1 MLKQIN
7 YFILSI
13 FVLELI
19 SLLSGFG
26 THFEHY
32 KYAIM
37 LSVLFFNLI
46 VQSVSIDAVLS
57 KVKNKNR
64 RGQIWK
70 IY

>member
-1 MLKQIN
+1 MLKKIN

-19 SLLSGFG
+19 SLISGFG

-46 VQSVSIDAVLS
+46 VQSVSIDSVLS

-64 RGQIWK
+64 RG
-70 IY
+70 

>member
-13 FVLELI
+13 LMLELI
-19 SLLSGFG
+19 SLVSGFG

-46 VQSVSIDAVLS
+46 VQSVSIDSVLS
-57 KVKNKNR
+57 KVNNKNR
-64 RGQIWK
+64 RG
-70 IY
+70 

>member
-13 FVLELI
+13 FMLELI

-37 LSVLFFNLI
+37 LSVLFFNLTI
-46 VQSVSIDAVLS
+46 QSVSIESVLS

-64 RGQIWK
+64 RG
-70 IY
+70 

>member
-7 YFILSI
+7 YFILGI
-13 FVLELI
+13 LMLELI
-19 SLLSGFG
+19 SFLSGFG

-37 LSVLFFNLI
+37 LSVLSFNLI
-46 VQSVSIDAVLS
+46 VRSVSRDSVLS

-64 RGQIWK
+64 RG
-70 IY
+70 

>member
-7 YFILSI
+7 YFILGI
-13 FVLELI
+13 LMLELI
-19 SLLSGFG
+19 SFSLGFG

-37 LSVLFFNLI
+37 LSILSFNLI
-46 VQSVSIDAVLS
+46 VQSASTNSILL

-64 RGQIWK
+64 RG
-70 IY
+70 

>member
-13 FVLELI
+13 LMLELI
-19 SLLSGFG
+19 SFSLGFG

-37 LSVLFFNLI
+37 LSILSFNLI
-46 VQSVSIDAVLS
+46 VQSASTNSILL

-64 RGQIWK
+64 RG
-70 IY
+70 

>member
-7 YFILSI
+7 YFILGI
-13 FVLELI
+13 LMLELI
-19 SLLSGFG
+19 SFLSGFG

-37 LSVLFFNLI
+37 LSVLSFNLI
-46 VQSVSIDAVLS
+46 VRSVSTNSILL

-64 RGQIWK
+64 RG
-70 IY
+70 

>member
-13 FVLELI
+13 FMLELI

-26 THFEHY
+26 TNFEHY

-37 LSVLFFNLI
+37 LSVLFLNLI
-46 VQSVSIDAVLS
+46 IQSVSIDSVLS

-64 RGQIWK
+64 RG
-70 IY
+70 

>member
-1 MLKQIN
+1 M
-7 YFILSI
+7 
-13 FVLELI
+13 LELI

-46 VQSVSIDAVLS
+46 IQSVPIDTVLS

-64 RGQIWK
+64 RG
-70 IY
+70 

>member
-13 FVLELI
+13 LLLELI

-46 VQSVSIDAVLS
+46 VQSVSIDSVLS
-57 KVKNKNR
+57 KVNNKNR
-64 RGQIWK
+64 RG
-70 IY
+70 

>member
-7 YFILSI
+7 YFILGI
-13 FVLELI
+13 LMLELI
-19 SLLSGFG
+19 SFLSGFG

-37 LSVLFFNLI
+37 LSILSFNLI
-46 VQSVSIDAVLS
+46 VQSVSTNSVLL

-64 RGQIWK
+64 RG
-70 IY
+70 

>member
-13 FVLELI
+13 LILELI
-19 SLLSGFG
+19 SLVSGFG

-37 LSVLFFNLI
+37 LSILSFNLI
-46 VQSVSIDAVLS
+46 VQSLSSDYVLS
-57 KVKNKNR
+57 KVKNKNER
-64 RGQIWK
+64 V
-70 IY
+70 

>member
-7 YFILSI
+7 YFILGI
-13 FVLELI
+13 LMLELI
-19 SLLSGFG
+19 SFLSGFG

-46 VQSVSIDAVLS
+46 VRSVSTNSILL

-64 RGQIWK
+64 RG
-70 IY
+70 

>member
-7 YFILSI
+7 YFILGI
-13 FVLELI
+13 LMLELI
-19 SLLSGFG
+19 SFLSAFG

-37 LSVLFFNLI
+37 LSVLSFNLI
-46 VQSVSIDAVLS
+46 VRSVSTNSILL

-64 RGQIWK
+64 RG
-70 IY
+70 

>member
-13 FVLELI
+13 FMLELI

-37 LSVLFFNLI
+37 FSILFFNLI
-46 VQSVSIDAVLS
+46 VQSISIGSALS

-64 RGQIWK
+64 RG
-70 IY
+70 